1 MTHTH
6 RHHRLSAL
14 GGTLGG
20 LPSLKCLHP
29 WQNNTIHRWSHT
41 GCCGGRSTVGHTSL
55 RRMVLTWR
63 ACTTLFWNLNS
74 SLLSPKEPDRQN
86 FTNALKSEPSGRKK
100 ALKLLLNRNFILKC
114 GIQNQ
119 TEQNCSKQRV
129 GEPEAPPL
137 RHSCSLPA
145 FPRDASSLEPYDYT
159 A

>member
-100 ALKLLLNRNFILKC
+100 ASRDRGRCISFALVTLAASPVRISYTGTLRPLKLSVRTLYRWFLH
-114 GIQNQ
+114 
-119 TEQNCSKQRV
+119 QRHHRDY
-129 GEPEAPPL
+129 EK
-137 RHSCSLPA
+137 SLH
-145 FPRDASSLEPYDYT
+145 
-159 A
+159 